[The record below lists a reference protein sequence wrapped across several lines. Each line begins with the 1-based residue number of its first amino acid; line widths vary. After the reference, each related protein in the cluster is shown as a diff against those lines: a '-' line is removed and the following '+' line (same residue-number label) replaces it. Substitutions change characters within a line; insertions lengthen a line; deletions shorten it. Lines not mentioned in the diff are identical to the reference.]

1 MVISNDDNEVQVS
14 KDRRTSLKKYSK
26 VARASMMAITM
37 GMSLNPAYSTAASVD
52 NPSSKVDQQISLAAP
67 VQYTGNSLD
76 YFKNVF
82 LPKSSFHALGGGE
95 TAPTATNV
103 AITGNAMVGQTLT
116 GVYSYDDAEDN
127 IESGTSFQWY
137 RSNDPSQLGDLIA
150 SESAKTYI
158 LTSTDVGKYIT
169 FVVTPRTTVA
179 PTDGLE
185 TKSAPTAAIAAAP
198 QPEPEPSNTDTPEDT
213 TPKPEE
219 SLIEVVALQQ
229 NVETQ
234 ASAKLT
240 LTKDQ
245 DGVSLANFHFLKEGV
260 VQSSQAANKKET
272 IAVRAKTLMKA
283 KTVYADITGDVIST
297 LIANQQRL
305 AVQTGDVATEFP
317 TVSIPIADMAK
328 QSGVTA
334 DKLKIEIKIEKQPE
348 AVKENGNQWAAT
360 HNATVIGEP
369 YKFTV
374 EVNDGSVSK
383 PIVQYGNRYAYQ
395 TVPIPDGVTN
405 LNSLGAIMLL
415 DGKYVTVPVRI
426 VDATHALIHTPT
438 NTTVML
444 IQRNTNFADVASHW
458 GKDDIHLMAD
468 KGNVVEDAQGKYN
481 PDKLL
486 TRAEFADLLVKSLG
500 LGHQQNATKSPQFS
514 DLPSDPTL
522 QESIRIAAADGL
534 FNGISDGIFAPN
546 AIVTRE
552 QMITVLMRFYKEFE
566 LDTRISVTPPTFS
579 DESQLSDWAEDDVY
593 AANRAGII
601 DGYENVTVRP
611 QRTGTRAEATALM
624 RRFLQKTN
632 LTN

>member
-1 MVISNDDNEVQVS
+1 MVISNDDNELQAS
-14 KDRRTSLKKYSK
+14 KDKRASLKKYSK

-37 GMSLNPAYSTAASVD
+37 GMSLNPVYATAASVD
-52 NPSSKVDQQISLAAP
+52 NPSSKVDQQISVAAP
-67 VQYTGNSLD
+67 VQYTGNSLE

-103 AITGNAMVGQTLT
+103 AINGNPMVGHELKGTYT
-116 GVYSYDDAEDN
+116 YADAENDG
-127 IESGTSFQWY
+127 ESGTSFQWY
-137 RSNDPSQLGDLIA
+137 RSNDPSQLGDFISNA
-150 SESAKTYI
+150 VGDTYI
-158 LTSTDVGKYIT
+158 LTGADVGKYIT
-169 FVVTPRTTVA
+169 FVVTPRTTVK
-179 PTDGLE
+179 PKEGLE
-185 TKSAPTAAIAAAP
+185 TKSGPTAAIAAAP
-198 QPEPEPSNTDTPEDT
+198 APDSGSSDSDTQVDQ

-219 SLIEVVALQQ
+219 TLIEVVALQQ

-245 DGVSLANFHFLKEGV
+245 DGISLANFHFLKEGV

-283 KTVYADITGDVIST
+283 KTVYADITGDIIST
-297 LIANQQRL
+297 LITNQQRL

-328 QSGVTA
+328 QSGVTT

-348 AVKENGNQWAAT
+348 AVKENGNKWAST

-374 EVNDGSVSK
+374 EVNDGNISK

-395 TVPIPDGVTN
+395 TVPIPEGVTN

-426 VDATHALIHTPT
+426 VDSTHALIHTPT

-444 IQRNTNFADVASHW
+444 IQRNTNFADVTSHW

-468 KGNVVEDAQGKYN
+468 KGNVVGDAQGKYN

-500 LGHQQNATKSPQFS
+500 LGHQQNATKGPQFS
-514 DLPSDPTL
+514 DLPSDPAV

-534 FNGISDGIFAPN
+534 FNGISEGIFDPN

-566 LDTRISVTPPTFS
+566 LDTRVSVTPPTFS

-593 AANRAGII
+593 AANKAGII
-601 DGYENVTVRP
+601 DGYEDDTVRP
-611 QRTGTRAEATALM
+611 LRTGTRAEATALM